1 VGRVSSPRSQY
12 QQQRDWVADVR
23 ERLEMFGVVLVLIV
37 GEDRDRDRKD
47 EKIRWRHNYFSVVM
61 IY

>member
-1 VGRVSSPRSQY
+1 
-12 QQQRDWVADVR
+12 
-23 ERLEMFGVVLVLIV
+23 MFGVVLVLIV